1 MWRADLGELIDP
13 ADDAPKMLTGSTA
26 LVTGGSHGIGATI
39 SRSLAKQGATVAVG
53 YRRDQARAEQVLAE
67 IRSEG
72 TAGGSIHRGNV
83 GDGDDCRRVIAE
95 VVAHHGSLDI
105 LVNTAAIT
113 IHKPFSTVTDSDW
126 EKVLAVNVRGVSSLS
141 QAALDHMI
149 EQGTGRII
157 NVSVPGIAK
166 NAGQA
171 TYAASISS
179 LAGLTKTLAKEAACR
194 LQAAGKLQNNPIGIT
209 VNTVT
214 GGVVETEMIGAPQD
228 VINQLIVQI
237 PVRRFARPEEIAQL
251 VCFLASDASG
261 YITGQAWSVNGGLD
275 T

>member
-1 MWRADLGELIDP
+1 MWREDLGELIDP
-13 ADDAPKMLTGSTA
+13 ADDAPKMFTGSTA

-39 SRSLAKQGATVAVG
+39 SRSLAKQGAAVAVG
-53 YRRDQARAEQVLAE
+53 YRRDKARAQQILAE

-72 TAGGSIHRGNV
+72 TGGSIHRGNV

-113 IHKPFSTVTDSDW
+113 VHKPFSAVTDSDW
-126 EKVLAVNVRGVSSLS
+126 EKVLAVNVRGVSSLC
-141 QAALDHMI
+141 QAALDHMT

-157 NVSVPGIAK
+157 NVSSVPGMAK
-166 NAGQA
+166 NADQA

-179 LAGLTKTLAKEAACR
+179 LAGLTKALAKEAACR
-194 LQAAGKLQNNPIGIT
+194 LQESGKLQNNPIGIT